1 MQSTNGQAP
10 RTGKVLNSKD
20 IPSNILPANTV
31 YVDQG
36 SIWANP
42 FRAGV
47 DGTPGECLERYEIL
61 LAHTDT
67 ILEEIDHL
75 QGMNLLCHSTDHAN
89 VLLML
94 AGMNYRQRLEW
105 ADKKLGHKQS
115 FKLAA

>member
-1 MQSTNGQAP
+1 MQSTTGQAP

-20 IPSNILPANTV
+20 IPSSILPANTV

-36 SIWANP
+36 SVWANP
-42 FRAGV
+42 FRVGV
-47 DGTPGECLERYEIL
+47 NGTAEQCLERYEIL
-61 LAHTDT
+61 LAHTTT

-75 QGMNLLCHSTDHAN
+75 KGMNLLCHNTDHAN

-94 AGMNYRQRLEW
+94 AGMNYRQRLDW
-105 ADKKLGHKQS
+105 ADKKLGRVQS